1 MHPLLRRYE
10 PVLLDRYP
18 PKNMVE
24 ELKRRNPFPDYVP
37 MFAFPN
43 DVNVV
48 SSDERP
54 RTSWHGFAMTNGDNS
69 KLYGICMIVWLPLNA
84 TAAEGLERQC
94 EEWRR
99 ANMSNEERELASSL
113 GERLSG
119 ERAKLSRLLASLP
132 SMASGS
138 DEKS

>member
-1 MHPLLRRYE
+1 
-10 PVLLDRYP
+10 
-18 PKNMVE
+18 
-24 ELKRRNPFPDYVP
+24 

-54 RTSWHGFAMTNGDNS
+54 KTTWHGFAMTNGDNS
-69 KLYGICMIVWLPLNA
+69 KLYGICLIVWLPLNP

-99 ANMSNEERELASSL
+99 LHMNAEERELASSL
-113 GERLSG
+113 GERLAL
-119 ERAKLSRLLASLP
+119 ERAKLSRLLAKLP
-132 SMASGS
+132 AIAWKK
-138 DEKS
+138 KSAP